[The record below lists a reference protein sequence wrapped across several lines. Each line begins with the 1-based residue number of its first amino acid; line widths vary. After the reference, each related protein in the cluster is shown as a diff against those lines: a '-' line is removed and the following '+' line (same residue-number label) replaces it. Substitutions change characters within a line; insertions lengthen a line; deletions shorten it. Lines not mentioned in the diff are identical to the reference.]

1 MKVKPRN
8 FPHPV
13 LNPVNNDFTDSYFN
27 AAIVEKKELDE
38 HFEFDIEVNLENE
51 ELERLINL
59 ETVSFN
65 VHLECSSTMKRL
77 IFSSYNHTFKITIN
91 KKDLNKQVEV
101 NFFIIS
107 DKQINQY
114 KNSNFHDDYANVSFK
129 IQRGDILAFS
139 SSQTLY
145 IEKENVSNANSIF
158 KVSKATI
165 KNPSSFYIEL
175 NEQIEV
181 YLPKKSYDNIA
192 NLLVNNDDC
201 NKILANMI
209 FFPALI
215 ETLLILNP
223 ESNTDEAESENYSE
237 KNWYRTIEA
246 ALLKKD
252 LNILS
257 LRKSDITHV
266 AYDLINDSVD
276 APFVALHNIFEN
288 TSLEDGEN

>member
-158 KVSKATI
+158 KVSKATT

-215 ETLLILNP
+215 ETLMILNP
-223 ESNTDEAESENYSE
+223 ESSTDEAESEDYSE

-288 TSLEDGEN
+288 TPLEDGEN